1 MITWFCSFFMIAF
14 QLWRISKM
22 ITEELVELTHWI
34 LDKKT
39 ERQDLEIKAA
49 NGGCPKRL
57 YDTLS
62 SFSNQDGGGI
72 LFFGVDETQNFRL
85 VGVYDLQDLKK
96 RLWNNAIR
104 WFHLFVRSL
113 LLPK

>member
-1 MITWFCSFFMIAF
+1 
-14 QLWRISKM
+14 M
-22 ITEELVELTHWI
+22 ITEELVELTNWI

-72 LFFGVDETQNFRL
+72 IFFGVDETQNFRL

-96 RLWNNAIR
+96 GCGTMQSDGSTCSCGLYCCRSR
-104 WFHLFVRSL
+104 WCQCMLGRNSRA
-113 LLPK
+113 